1 MSDEKGIAIVSGAS
15 SGMGRDFVY
24 ALHKRALYS
33 EIWIIARRE
42 ERLEEIRKDLDLS
55 IVVLALDLTKDED
68 LKVIEEKLKEERK
81 SVKTLVN
88 AAGCGIFSSFI
99 ESDRKSLDNII
110 LLNNKALV
118 DLTSIVL
125 PYMEKGSEI
134 VNLCSNSSWQ
144 PVPYMAV
151 YASSKAFALSFSY
164 SLSAELK
171 KKGIFVMAV
180 CPGWIK
186 TEFFD
191 HAVKDNTTIVYYDKF
206 YSSKSVVDKALK
218 DLERRKS
225 VSILGLRVRMQ
236 VRTVKL
242 LPKKLVMAIWL
253 KQQKK

>member
-1 MSDEKGIAIVSGAS
+1 MNNEKGIAIVSGAS

-42 ERLEEIRKDLDLS
+42 ERLEEIRKDLDFS

-68 LKVIEEKLKEERK
+68 LKVIEEKLKEEGK

-164 SLSAELK
+164 SLSSELK

-186 TEFFD
+186 TEFFE

-236 VRTVKL
+236 VRMVKL

>member
-1 MSDEKGIAIVSGAS
+1 MNDEKGIAIVSGAS

-125 PYMEKGSEI
+125 PYMGKGSEI

-186 TEFFD
+186 TEFFE

-206 YSSKSVVDKALK
+206 YSSKSVVDRALK
-218 DLERRKS
+218 DLEKRKS

-236 VRTVKL
+236 VRMVKL

>member
-24 ALHKRALYS
+24 ALYKRALYS
-33 EIWIIARRE
+33 EIWIVARRGD
-42 ERLEEIRKDLDLS
+42 RLEEIRKDLDSS
-55 IVVLALDLTKDED
+55 IVVLTLDLTRDED
-68 LKVIEEKLKEERK
+68 LKVIEEKLKKEEK
-81 SVKTLVN
+81 SVKTLIN

-125 PYMEKGSEI
+125 PFMKEGSEI

-171 KKGIFVMAV
+171 KKDIFVMAV

-218 DLERRKS
+218 DLEKRKS

-236 VRTVKL
+236 VRMVKL
-242 LPKKLVMAIWL
+242 LPRKLVMAIWL

>member
-1 MSDEKGIAIVSGAS
+1 MNDERGIAIVSGAS

-24 ALHKRALYS
+24 ALHKRAIYS

-42 ERLEEIRKDLDLS
+42 ERLEEIRRDLGSS
-55 IVVLALDLTKDED
+55 IVVLVLDLTKDEA
-68 LKVIEEKLKEERK
+68 LKVIEEKLRRDEK

-88 AAGCGIFSSFI
+88 AAGCGVFSSFI
-99 ESDRKSLDNII
+99 ESDRASLDNII

-125 PYMEKGSEI
+125 PFLKEEGEI
-134 VNLCSNSSWQ
+134 INLCSNSSWQ

-151 YASSKAFALSFSY
+151 YASSKAFVLSFSY

-206 YSSKSVVDKALK
+206 YSSKSVVDKAIK
-218 DLERRKS
+218 DLERRRI

-236 VRTVKL
+236 VRMVKL
-242 LPKKLVMAIWL
+242 LPRKLVMAIWL